1 MRNKGCVDT
10 IRARIEDSPAGAVFS
25 LADFAD
31 AAEPKTVSKTLGRL
45 ARAKVVEKIARG
57 LVWKP
62 LPGAGGPSPDEVARA
77 LARANSWASVPVG
90 ETAKHIVGLES
101 NEPEVWTYLTEGS
114 NRVYKFDGF
123 VISFKH
129 ASARFLRGISYRT
142 ALLIQVVRAY
152 GKDMMSSDVMTYLVG
167 YFGRD
172 FRTIV
177 EESRKTTV
185 WIYRAIADMFRK
197 HRAELSDARN

>member
-1 MRNKGCVDT
+1 MPD
-10 IRARIEDSPAGAVFS
+10 GAVFS
-25 LADFAD
+25 LADFSD
-31 AAEPKTVSKTLGRL
+31 VAELKTVSKIVGRL
-45 ARAKVVEKIARG
+45 SHDGLIEKIARG
-57 LVWKP
+57 IFWKP
-62 LPGAGGPSPDEVARA
+62 LPGGGEPDPDGIARA
-77 LARANSWASVPVG
+77 LARGNSWSCVPAG
-90 ETAKHIVGLES
+90 DTAKHVVGLDES
-101 NEPEVWTYLTEGS
+101 KPEVWTYLTEGS
-114 NRVYKFDGF
+114 NRVYRFDGF

-152 GKDMMSSDVMTYLVG
+152 GKDMMSSDVISYLVR

-177 EESRKTTV
+177 DESRKTTV